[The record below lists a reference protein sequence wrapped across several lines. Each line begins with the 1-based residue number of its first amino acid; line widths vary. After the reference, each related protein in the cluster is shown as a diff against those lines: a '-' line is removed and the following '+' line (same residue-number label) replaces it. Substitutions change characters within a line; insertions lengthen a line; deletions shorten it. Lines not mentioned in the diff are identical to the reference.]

1 MPVSS
6 LSSQNFSEYQEA
18 LSASTSAKKS
28 FSSITELYMRL
39 AVNEEELETLQFAA
53 ALSEIQ
59 TQHDLEKEGFRNEH
73 SILKSVR
80 KAIDE
85 RILVVEQKL
94 YLGLPDDLTEMDRL
108 IAEQEAIVADQEE
121 LNENELALMEK
132 MSRSDIS
139 YGKKLAALD
148 QSKANR
154 DLPLKTKLEKQLS
167 HVAAAEK
174 QNTFRTGIFSIVIML
189 LIPIVLDY
197 IAFLLGMNGKG
208 DTRLI
213 FSHFVF
219 LISLIV
225 VQVFFADQ
233 IKQRISNL
241 LAKKQSEVF
250 LSEISESLEGI
261 EKNKRKLNNERR

>member
-28 FSSITELYMRL
+28 FSSITELYVRL
-39 AVNEEELETLQFAA
+39 AVNEEELEALQFAA

-59 TQHDLEKEGFRNEH
+59 AQHDLEKDGFRNEH
-73 SILKSVR
+73 STLKSVR
-80 KAIDE
+80 KAIDD
-85 RILVVEQKL
+85 RILTVEQKL
-94 YLGLPDDLTEMDRL
+94 YLGLPDDLAEMDRL

-148 QSKANR
+148 QSKSNR
-154 DLPLKTKLEKQLS
+154 DLPLKAKLERQLLQ
-167 HVAAAEK
+167 VAAAEK
-174 QNTFRTGIFSIVIML
+174 QNTSRTGIFSMVIML
-189 LIPIVLDY
+189 LVPIVLDY
-197 IAFLLGMNGKG
+197 IAFLLGLNGKG
-208 DTRLI
+208 NTRLI

-225 VQVFFADQ
+225 IQVFFTDQ
-233 IKQRISNL
+233 IKQKISNF
-241 LAKKQSEVF
+241 LAKTQCEVF
-250 LSEISESLEGI
+250 LKEISESLDTI
-261 EKNKRKLNNERR
+261 EKSKRKLSIERR